1 MNIIAS
7 RLPAIKF
14 LMLAGGIQL
23 GLTLFSNVLLPLT
36 EEYRNAHVECQLV
49 R

>member
-7 RLPAIKF
+7 RLPAVKF

-23 GLTLFSNVLLPLT
+23 GLTLFSNVPSIAII
-36 EEYRNAHVECQLV
+36 EHRNAHVKC
-49 R
+49 